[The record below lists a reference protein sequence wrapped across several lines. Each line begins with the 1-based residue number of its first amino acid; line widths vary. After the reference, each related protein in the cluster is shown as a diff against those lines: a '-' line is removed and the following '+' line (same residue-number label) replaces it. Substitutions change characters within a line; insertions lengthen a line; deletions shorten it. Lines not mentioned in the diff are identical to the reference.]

1 VRILIVDDDELL
13 AYLVAEQLHRQEG
26 TFQAKPVMTADAA
39 RAAVRSAADPFDV
52 FLIDQL
58 LAGSDVDGV
67 ALMQELTQLNGS
79 GDTIL
84 FTGQDDPA
92 TAYKAME
99 QGAYRY
105 LFKPFDTRDLVLTLK
120 SLAAFQQTRRER
132 NWLEIL
138 AKTSIELQKR
148 SAVAEIADVTAQCA
162 LLLGF
167 ERIWFWRVVEE
178 ASGTPI
184 LRGIWQIG
192 YPTAMQP
199 EEVEIP
205 VQGAPDDPKR
215 LGAKGPEIDDGRQWG
230 AEELAGRFPGLP
242 SQGKVLNLL
251 LVAGNTLLG
260 VLSLDPVERS
270 HSFNLER
277 RNLLRIFAAQISA
290 ALARAFQ
297 QEKEAKEDRER
308 RMLWEIGQR
317 ILERATSGNLDNL
330 LSELHGQA
338 ARLMDTS
345 NFAVALVEAETD
357 LLDFRF
363 HCAQNEKLPRKW
375 YLRSSGLIGHL
386 IEKNEPFWFPNGAE
400 ADYRLRNHIPL
411 WGEMSQCWLGVP
423 LRVEGRGVIGAVVV
437 QDYQNPSLYTRRH
450 QQKLMELAEQIAGAI
465 ELANQRE
472 REEARRRRGEFL
484 DALKG
489 YLPAVIQENEDWF
502 WHLILKFV
510 TDTMGL
516 RFNRALVFL
525 CEEGDPPCLRGRLGV
540 GHLELLQARYAW
552 DTLAKEALP
561 AKESVKE
568 FVKEF
573 VQYLRLRRE
582 EERTPLEQKVA
593 GWQLAGGWGCWQKT
607 VDGPVC
613 VAAAEL
619 VGHLAEPYFEGFT
632 DLETAVCV
640 VAPILAGD
648 DRKGILIADN
658 AFTDEPVRRDVLEEL
673 GNLLVE
679 AGRLW
684 KNWRQT
690 QHELNPSERN
700 WLAGLR
706 RQVLSQLQNGDDLK
720 KVLEQICS
728 QARLLLGAASVV
740 IYPMDKGSISYMTE
754 KIASAGLESPAVG
767 AVVARPRQSG
777 INAHIRRVGRV
788 LIPDVRSSP
797 LVFDDVPLQQRGF
810 IQRHNVRAF
819 IGRSL
824 QAHATN
830 DPLGV
835 LFVNYATVHPFDRH
849 HEELV
854 EQLAEIACL
863 SIEDAHGSALL
874 EDRHRTQELNRL
886 RYILEAALTPDADD
900 NKAIGALLANTQS
913 LLPAADCVELMVK
926 KEHSGRSVLDGRW
939 RTYRHLAGKPPEK
952 RESSSLENP
961 VAQYVL
967 LHKGSLLASNFAE
980 VEGAAQPAQ
989 VASVVASQ
997 VYHNKVVVGV
1007 LLASAA
1013 RPNVFSERDHKRI
1026 EELAAAA
1033 GMVIG
1038 NLHRRQGLLRGVL
1051 DAAEKVTRPT
1061 SLEETLQSVVEHS
1074 FVAAPDLDCVT
1085 IWYHQPGSAGLVAG
1099 PQSGLQSGPAL
1110 GRDNPMEQAL
1120 VDQIAQ
1126 QPEAVW
1132 VPDIQRNAIFGQS
1145 SFLNDEQIVSVA
1157 AFPLRVDGVVGALFF
1172 YYRTHHEFTQEEKDV
1187 FPIFAAISAAAIQQ
1201 KRLLELSERRKRRLE
1216 DALKVTRA
1224 VQAHWALSE
1233 VLPAILKALRDHFSP
1248 YMPGVAPCWLTYNAQ
1263 EDLLELPEEVRCFY
1277 QAMAGAAEFVPLR
1290 LDAPHRVSQ
1299 VARDCIRLERTVVN
1313 NTGSLHDEVGALP
1326 SESLAG
1332 SELCAGLWRNQS
1344 LLGVL
1349 VFKSPKRDAFSQED
1363 QEWFELVAEQSAV
1376 AIERANQ
1383 VARKRV
1389 DDFLTGATAWASEVA
1404 HDINVDI
1411 SYIRNRAYWLR
1422 ERMPEVTAQG
1432 RQWAKEIDER
1442 AGGLANKAR
1451 YERAERARET
1461 LRLAA
1466 FLEHKVQEW
1475 QVRACPATKITYEW
1489 GDTPLW
1495 VAVYREQLWRAVRHL
1510 LRNAVEAMDYRGE
1523 IWLRLRSLPLNRVE
1537 LLVENSGP
1545 DLSPL
1550 ARQKLFREPYSSRAN
1565 EHERGMGLLIARV
1578 LIEQMGGTIRLLPA
1592 RPGRGPVFSLWLP
1605 CSQEEGATA

>member
-1 VRILIVDDDELL
+1 
-13 AYLVAEQLHRQEG
+13 
-26 TFQAKPVMTADAA
+26 M
-39 RAAVRSAADPFDV
+39 
-52 FLIDQL
+52 
-58 LAGSDVDGV
+58 
-67 ALMQELTQLNGS
+67 
-79 GDTIL
+79 
-84 FTGQDDPA
+84 
-92 TAYKAME
+92 
-99 QGAYRY
+99 
-105 LFKPFDTRDLVLTLK
+105 
-120 SLAAFQQTRRER
+120 
-132 NWLEIL
+132 
-138 AKTSIELQKR
+138 
-148 SAVAEIADVTAQCA
+148 
-162 LLLGF
+162 
-167 ERIWFWRVVEE
+167 
-178 ASGTPI
+178 
-184 LRGIWQIG
+184 
-192 YPTAMQP
+192 
-199 EEVEIP
+199 
-205 VQGAPDDPKR
+205 
-215 LGAKGPEIDDGRQWG
+215 
-230 AEELAGRFPGLP
+230 
-242 SQGKVLNLL
+242 
-251 LVAGNTLLG
+251 
-260 VLSLDPVERS
+260 
-270 HSFNLER
+270 
-277 RNLLRIFAAQISA
+277 
-290 ALARAFQ
+290 
-297 QEKEAKEDRER
+297 
-308 RMLWEIGQR
+308 
-317 ILERATSGNLDNL
+317 
-330 LSELHGQA
+330 
-338 ARLMDTS
+338 
-345 NFAVALVEAETD
+345 
-357 LLDFRF
+357 
-363 HCAQNEKLPRKW
+363 
-375 YLRSSGLIGHL
+375 
-386 IEKNEPFWFPNGAE
+386 
-400 ADYRLRNHIPL
+400 
-411 WGEMSQCWLGVP
+411 
-423 LRVEGRGVIGAVVV
+423 
-437 QDYQNPSLYTRRH
+437 
-450 QQKLMELAEQIAGAI
+450 
-465 ELANQRE
+465 
-472 REEARRRRGEFL
+472 
-484 DALKG
+484 
-489 YLPAVIQENEDWF
+489 
-502 WHLILKFV
+502 KFV

-540 GHLELLQARYAW
+540 GHLELLQARYTW
-552 DTLAKEALP
+552 ETLAKRGGAVKES
-561 AKESVKE
+561 AKESAKE
-568 FVKEF
+568 SVKEF

-593 GWQLAGGWGCWQKT
+593 GWQLAEDWGCWQKT

-619 VGHLAEPYFEGFT
+619 SGHLAEPYFEGFT

-658 AFTDEPVRRDVLEEL
+658 AFTDEPVRPYVLEEL
-673 GNLLVE
+673 RNLLVE

-690 QHELNPSERN
+690 QQELNPSERK

-728 QARLLLGAASVV
+728 QGRLLLGAASVV

-754 KIASAGLESPAVG
+754 KIASAGLESLAVE

-777 INAHIRRVGRV
+777 MNAHIRRVGRV
-788 LIPDVRSSP
+788 LIPDVCSSP
-797 LVFDDVPLQQRGF
+797 LVFDDVPLQRRGF

-819 IGRSL
+819 VGRSL

-863 SIEDAHGSALL
+863 SIEHAHGSAVL
-874 EDRHRTQELNRL
+874 EDQHRTQELNRL

-900 NKAIGALLANTQS
+900 NKAIGALLANAQN
-913 LLPAADCVELMVK
+913 LLSAADRVELMVK
-926 KEHSGRSVLDGRW
+926 KEYSGRSVLDGRW
-939 RTYRHLAGKPPEK
+939 RAYRHLPGKPPEK
-952 RESSSLENP
+952 IESSSLENP

-967 LHKGSLLASNFAE
+967 LHKGSFLASNFAE
-980 VEGAAQPAQ
+980 MEGAFQPAQ

-1013 RPNVFSERDHKRI
+1013 RPNVFSERDRKRI
-1026 EELAAAA
+1026 DELAAAA

-1038 NLHRRQGLLRGVL
+1038 NLRRRQGLLRGVL

-1085 IWYHQPGSAGLVAG
+1085 IWYHQPGGAGLVAG
-1099 PQSGLQSGPAL
+1099 PQSGLQSGLQGASAL

-1132 VPDIQRNAIFGQS
+1132 VPDIQRNPVFGQS
-1145 SFLNDEQIVSVA
+1145 SFLNDEQIVSAA

-1187 FPIFAAISAAAIQQ
+1187 FPIFAAIAAAALQQ

-1216 DALKVTRA
+1216 DALKVTKA
-1224 VQAHWALSE
+1224 VETHWERRE
-1233 VLPAILKALRDHFSP
+1233 VLPAILKALHDHFSP
-1248 YMPGVAPCWLTYNAQ
+1248 YMPGAAPCWLAYNAQ

-1277 QAMAGAAEFVPLR
+1277 QAMPSTAEFVPIR

-1299 VARDCIRLERTVVN
+1299 VARDCIFFERTVVKN
-1313 NTGSLHDEVGALP
+1313 EGHLHDEAGGL
-1326 SESLAG
+1326 SSDSLDC

-1349 VFKSPKRDAFSQED
+1349 MLKSPKRDAFSQED
-1363 QEWFELVAEQSAV
+1363 QEWFELVAEQIAV

-1389 DDFLTGATAWASEVA
+1389 DDFLTGAMAWASEVA

-1411 SYIRNRAYWLR
+1411 SYIRSRAYWLR

-1442 AGGLANKAR
+1442 AGMLANKAR

-1461 LRLAA
+1461 LRLAV
-1466 FLEHKVQEW
+1466 FLEDKVQEW

-1489 GDTPLW
+1489 GDSPAW

-1523 IWLRLRSLPLNRVE
+1523 IWLRLRSLPSNRVE

-1565 EHERGMGLLIARV
+1565 EHERGMGLLIARK

-1592 RPGRGPVFSLWLP
+1592 RPGCGPVFSLWLP
-1605 CSQEEGATA
+1605 CSKEEELAV